1 MEETIVKKVS
11 LEQVQK
17 NMMDYFDTH
26 DVKYVAEDA
35 TFIHLGTGE
44 ETKGR
49 EAIGGMLHYIY
60 HVAFDARAEFV
71 NHIITEKHAMVE
83 GRFKGKHIAEFA
95 GLPATNK
102 EVDVPLC
109 VTYDLENGLI
119 KTARVYMMGDVLFRQ
134 LTGNG

>member
-71 NHIITEKHAMVE
+71 NHIITEKHAMV
-83 GRFKGKHIAEFA
+83 R
-95 GLPATNK
+95 PSCATTCWSW
-102 EVDVPLC
+102 PISS
-109 VTYDLENGLI
+109 T
-119 KTARVYMMGDVLFRQ
+119 RPRSPW
-134 LTGNG
+134 